1 MRLSI
6 LLPTRN
12 GGSLLEPVIRSVLE
26 QDCDDLELVVSN
38 NASADAT
45 PEIIA
50 SFASDSRL
58 RVVTLDEPV
67 AVTDNWNAALGASS
81 GDYVTLIGDDDLLLP
96 GYTERVFGLLD
107 EYGDPDGLMFNGYG
121 YAFPGFAGA
130 QHSHYADPF
139 YVPQPFVPGDGL
151 VPVAIRRRIVSEMF
165 SFRFPVHLNMQT
177 SLISRRMFKRLPQGL
192 FRPPFPD
199 FYGLNAV
206 MLVADSWAI
215 SPAKPVLIGVS
226 PKSFGRT
233 LHGREQEAGL
243 QYLGIST
250 GFPGQ
255 LPGSEVMNGTYLTLL
270 ELARDFPSALGGRR
284 IDRDEYVM
292 AQAYTWY
299 VHRRLGSLTTREV
312 AARLRLLSARDL
324 AGLARMSASRLRPA
338 KLKRALKIDR
348 AEPVKDL
355 WEGMQPLPAVSNI
368 VEFATWIDAR
378 RAASA
383 VQPS

>member
-1 MRLSI
+1 MKLSI

-26 QDCDDLELVVSN
+26 QDCEDFELVVSN

-50 SFASDSRL
+50 SFASDPRL

-67 AVTDNWNAALGASS
+67 EVTDNWNRALDAAT

-96 GYTERVFGLLD
+96 GYFERVFGLLD
-107 EYGDPDGLMFNGYG
+107 EYEQPDSLIFNGYA

-130 QHSHYADPF
+130 EHSHYADPF
-139 YVPQPFVPGDGL
+139 YAPQPILPADGL
-151 VPVAIRRRIVSEMF
+151 VDLATRRRVVAEMF
-165 SFRFPVHLNMQT
+165 CFRFPVHLNMQT
-177 SLISRRMFKRLPQGL
+177 SLVARRMLDRLPHGL

-206 MLVADSWAI
+206 MLVADRWAI
-215 SPAKPVLIGVS
+215 SSAKPVVVGVS

-233 LHGREQEAGL
+233 LHGREQGDGL
-243 QYLGIST
+243 RYLGIST
-250 GFPGQ
+250 AFDGR
-255 LPGSEVMNGTYLTLL
+255 LPGSEVMNGTHLTLV
-270 ELARDFPSALGGRR
+270 ELGRDFPAALGATR
-284 IDRDEYVM
+284 IDRAEYVM

-312 AARLRLLSARDL
+312 GARLRLLSARDW
-324 AGLARMSASRLRPA
+324 AGLARMSASRLSPA
-338 KLKRALKIDR
+338 KLKGALRLNR
-348 AEPVKDL
+348 AEPVADL
-355 WEGMQPLPAVSNI
+355 WPGMLPLPEVSDI
-368 VEFATWIDAR
+368 AQFARWLDAKPGR
-378 RAASA
+378 R
-383 VQPS
+383 